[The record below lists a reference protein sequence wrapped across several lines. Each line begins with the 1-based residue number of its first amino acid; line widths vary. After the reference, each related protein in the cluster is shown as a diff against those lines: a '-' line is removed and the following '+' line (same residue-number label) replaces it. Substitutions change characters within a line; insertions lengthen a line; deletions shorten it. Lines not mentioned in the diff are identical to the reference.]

1 MVCIWVEWL
10 HEPSELNET
19 PEYRAIGRD
28 MGPIVE
34 TTSGRVEGLVD
45 AELSLFRGVPFAR
58 PPTGRLR
65 FARPEPTE
73 PWSGVRLATRFGPAP
88 PQPAGPL
95 SGLPG
100 FAVDTTS
107 EDCLSLNVW
116 TPALDGGTRPVMVW
130 IPGGGFTS
138 GSGSQVIY
146 DGAQLARRGD
156 VVVVTIN
163 YRLGALGFLSLAGLD
178 DELVSCAN
186 AGLADQVAALG
197 WVHDNIAAFGGDP
210 NHVTIFGESAGAMSV
225 TCLLGMPAASG
236 LFCRAIAQS
245 GAAAN
250 VMSSEESHTL
260 TRRLLA
266 RLDLRPEQTSS
277 LRQVPLK
284 ALLAAQERCT
294 DEYRNARRG
303 LAFRPTIDGD
313 VLPAAPADAVAEG
326 FAANVPLLIGTNADE
341 WRLFG
346 VADPGS
352 FELDEAGLLE
362 RLDKT
367 LDVDAA
373 TVLDAY
379 RRSRSGA
386 SPSDLWFAIE
396 TDRNFRIPAM
406 QLAQAQSRHQPN
418 VFAYLFTWRSP
429 IELLRSCHGIDIP
442 FVFGTLDKP
451 GMPAFAGSSSEAH
464 QLCIQV
470 QDAWLAFAKTG
481 DPSHESIGEWPPYE
495 PEQRHMKLLD
505 DPCQTVSAPFEH
517 ERLVW
522 EPITSK
528 RAHLRS
534 IVKTV

>member
-1 MVCIWVEWL
+1 V
-10 HEPSELNET
+10 
-19 PEYRAIGRD
+19 
-28 MGPIVE
+28 GPIVE
-34 TTSGRVEGLVD
+34 TASGRVEGLVD
-45 AELSLFRGVPFAR
+45 VELSVFRGVPFAR

-65 FARPEPTE
+65 FARPEPSE
-73 PWSGVRLATRFGPAP
+73 SWSGVRLATRFGPAS

-100 FAVDTTS
+100 FAVDATS

-116 TPALDGGTRPVMVW
+116 TPALDGGARPVMVW

-138 GSGSQVIY
+138 GSGSQAIY
-146 DGAQLARRGD
+146 DGSQLARRGD

-178 DELVSCAN
+178 ADLVSCAN

-210 NHVTIFGESAGAMSV
+210 SRVTIFGESAGAMSV
-225 TCLLGMPAASG
+225 ACLLGMPAASG

-250 VMSSEESHTL
+250 VMSTEEAATL
-260 TRRLLA
+260 TRRLLSH
-266 RLDLRPEQTSS
+266 LDLRPEQTSS
-277 LRQVPLK
+277 LRHVPLER
-284 ALLAAQERCT
+284 LLAAQQRCT
-294 DEYRNARRG
+294 TEYRDARRG

-313 VLPAAPADAVAEG
+313 MLPRPPAAAVADG
-326 FAANVPLLIGTNADE
+326 FAADVPLLIGTNADE

-346 VADPGS
+346 IADPGS
-352 FELDEAGLLE
+352 FELDDAGLLE

-429 IELLRSCHGIDIP
+429 IEPLRSCHDIDIP

-464 QLCIQV
+464 QLGMQV

-481 DPSHESIGEWPPYE
+481 DPSHTSAGEWPPYE
-495 PEQRHMKLLD
+495 PQRRHTKLLD
-505 DPCQTVSAPFEH
+505 HPCQTVSAPFEH

-528 RAHLRS
+528 RARHRS
-534 IVKTV
+534 TLKTV